1 MPAEENIVCVKCTS
15 VLDRTTIGGVE
26 VDICPQCGGIWLDRG
41 ELEKLGAKDNSE
53 LDTLRSALGVDETKA
68 PPIPSDHTSPCPV
81 CEGSLHEH
89 QLGNI
94 QVDICDSCRGIW
106 LDKGEFD
113 QALAVIKEKGL
124 PVELIISLAN
134 SVDD

>member
-41 ELEKLGAKDNSE
+41 ELEKLGATDNSE
-53 LDTLRSALGVDETKA
+53 LDNLRSALGVETKV
-68 PPIPSDHTSPCPV
+68 PPVPSENTSPCPV
-81 CEGSLHEH
+81 CDGSLHEYK
-89 QLGNI
+89 LGNI
-94 QVDICDSCRGIW
+94 QVDICDTCKGIW

-113 QALAVIKEKGL
+113 QALAVIKDKGL
-124 PVELIISLAN
+124 PVELILSLAG
-134 SVDD
+134 SVND